1 MLKNKVVLITGAT
14 GGMGSAVVREFART
28 EAQLALTSKSPQ
40 KLERLVGE
48 LDLPAERAFT
58 VVADVTNESQV
69 EDLGQVI
76 LSQFGHVDVLL
87 NTVGGWSGGD
97 RVEETSVGDWDH
109 MLALNLRSAF
119 LLSRM
124 VIPYM
129 RERGWGRIVHVGSK
143 TGAEPR
149 PKQVGYAVSKSGL
162 ITLTEVIAAELKG
175 SGITANV
182 VLPSIIDTLATR
194 AAMPKANTDKW
205 VPPEQIAATM
215 RFLCSE
221 AAGAING
228 AAIPIYGAV

>member
-1 MLKNKVVLITGAT
+1 MLENKVVLITGAT
-14 GGMGSAVVREFART
+14 GGMGSAVVREFVRT
-28 EAQLALTSKSPQ
+28 EAQLALTSQSPQ

-69 EDLGQVI
+69 EDLGRVI

-109 MLALNLRSAF
+109 MLSLNLRSAF

-162 ITLTEVIAAELKG
+162 ITLTKVIAAELKG
-175 SGITANV
+175 SGTTANV

-205 VPPEQIAATM
+205 VPPEQIAAMM

-221 AAGAING
+221 AAGSING

>member
-1 MLKNKVVLITGAT
+1 MLENKVVLITGAT
-14 GGMGSAVVREFART
+14 GGMGSAVVREFVRT
-28 EAQLALTSKSPQ
+28 EAQLALTSQSPQ

-69 EDLGQVI
+69 EDLGRVI

-109 MLALNLRSAF
+109 MLSLNLRSAF

-129 RERGWGRIVHVGSK
+129 QERGWGRIVHVGSK

-162 ITLTEVIAAELKG
+162 ITLTKVIAAELKG
-175 SGITANV
+175 SGTTANV

-205 VPPEQIAATM
+205 VPPEQIAAMM

-221 AAGAING
+221 AAGSING

>member
-28 EAQLALTSKSPQ
+28 EAQLALTSQSPQ

>member
-1 MLKNKVVLITGAT
+1 MLENKVALIAGAT
-14 GGMGSAVVREFART
+14 GGLGSAVVRQFAQTGAR
-28 EAQLALTSKSPQ
+28 LALTGRSPQ
-40 KLERLVGE
+40 KLERLVSE

-58 VVADVTNESQV
+58 VVADATNEGQI

-87 NTVGGWSGGD
+87 NAVGGWSGGD

-109 MLALNLRSAF
+109 MLSLNLRSAF

-124 VIPYM
+124 VIPHM
-129 RERGWGRIVHVGSK
+129 QERGWGRIVHVGSK

-162 ITLTEVIAAELKG
+162 ITLTKVIAAELKG
-175 SGITANV
+175 SGTTANV

-205 VPPEQIAATM
+205 VPPEQIAAMM

-221 AAGAING
+221 AAGSING